1 MRRIAPLRIVFLAGL
16 ILTLDPSSAFAQ
28 GGSLS
33 NGLNHTGVIQVGG
46 LDTWTFQ
53 ATNKDRIVVRAGK
66 AQSTGTNPNFTPWI
80 RLRGPDGASLGS
92 EALTDNPEIEVRAP
106 STGTYSV
113 LVTNAGDNQAG
124 AATYL
129 LTLAKSPG
137 PYTFSAGDEGGPIAN
152 GTHPGVMT
160 LADLDPWTFQA
171 ALNDNITVRLG
182 KVAAGGSDPD
192 FDPSIRLFGPDGALL
207 DEDYLSNS
215 PEVSVRAPTAGIY
228 TLLVANSDSYAV
240 GPGSYIL
247 TVTGLT
253 APPQG
258 TVVAAILAVVGSAQG
273 NGAFFRTGVQLH
285 NTRTTPISGKLV
297 FHTQGVGGSANDPSL
312 TYTLQAGATVNYVDL
327 LPAMGIA
334 SGIGSID
341 VTTSGDPVP
350 IIAAR
355 IFSDGGVN
363 GTAGFFMEPLAPQS
377 ALQAGE
383 SAVLIAPADP
393 VQTRLNLGVRSLE
406 TGASF
411 LITVR
416 DKNGAVRNTVNKT
429 YVANLFEQV
438 AANTYVGV
446 ILAGSDTITIS
457 MNSGKAILY
466 GAQTDNKTQDP
477 SVQYFK
483 KTF

>member
-1 MRRIAPLRIVFLAGL
+1 MRRIAPLHIVLSAVIVLA
-16 ILTLDPSSAFAQ
+16 LDTNGAFAQ
-28 GGSLS
+28 GGPLI

-53 ATNKDRIVVRAGK
+53 ATNKDRIVVRAGEV
-66 AQSTGTNPNFTPWI
+66 QSTGADPNFRPWI

-92 EALTDNPEIEVRAP
+92 QALTDNPEIDVRAP

-113 LVTNAGDNQAG
+113 LVTNAGDFQAG

-137 PYTFSAGDEGGPIAN
+137 SYTFSAGDEGGPIAN
-152 GTHPGVMT
+152 GTYAGVIAH
-160 LADLDPWTFQA
+160 ADLDPWTFQA

-182 KVAAGGSDPD
+182 KVAAGGSDPG
-192 FDPSIRLFGPDGALL
+192 FHPELRLIGPDGALL
-207 DEDYLSNS
+207 DQAYLSNS
-215 PEVSVRAPTAGIY
+215 PEVNVRAPTAGIY
-228 TLLVANSDSYAV
+228 AILVANGDMYAV
-240 GPGSYIL
+240 GPGSYML

-258 TVVAAILAVVGSAQG
+258 SVVAAILAVVGSAQG
-273 NGAFFRTGVQLH
+273 NGAFFRTGVQIH
-285 NTRTTPISGKLV
+285 NTRTTSISGRLI
-297 FHTQGVGGSANDPSL
+297 FHTQGAGASANDPSL
-312 TYTLQAGATVNYVDL
+312 SYTLQGGATINYVDL
-327 LPAMGIA
+327 LPAMGIS
-334 SGIGSID
+334 SGLGSLD

-355 IFSDGGVN
+355 IFSDGGLN
-363 GTAGFFMEPLAPQS
+363 GTAGFFMEPLAPQV

-429 YVANLFEQV
+429 YVANFFEQV
-438 AANTYVGV
+438 GANAYVGV
-446 ILAGSDTITIS
+446 TLAGSDTITIS